1 MYSSF
6 PGASPLENYDG
17 YDGVEM
23 EMEMEMEIRMDREKL
38 RLPSQAR

>member
-1 MYSSF
+1 
-6 PGASPLENYDG
+6 LENYDG
-17 YDGVEM
+17 YDGMEM

>member
-23 EMEMEMEIRMDREKL
+23 EMEMEIRMDREKL